1 MTDTISPPNPDDD
14 APIDAEFEPALSRKS
29 SLARRRS
36 PGWLAFLA
44 LGSFS
49 FLSFALA
56 AVAFGLISGL
66 KAEITTLR
74 ADRDI
79 AQEARTALALEITNN
94 NAELRV
100 LNTALKDTSG
110 SVAIIENL
118 IESVQSSVDEL
129 SARPDLAS
137 ASAIDPETGEAVLT
151 PVNPLV
157 LDRLEMLENAISTF
171 PPAGPAIGGTDAIIA
186 QIAELRL
193 EMERLHEAGDH
204 SILPLATEAENSD
217 AAAALALSAI
227 EAAARRGQPF
237 QSGYQRL
244 VTAMPDNRKV
254 KTLELLARTG
264 APTLADLRGQ
274 FSVLERRALDVEAV
288 RIGGGASWM
297 RSIFGDGITIRRTGE
312 DGAADAINDAKASL
326 SQGDLPAAIAQIET
340 LETDVQ
346 AVFTDWLDNA
356 RKRQSLEDGLE
367 ALRLAMIAKD
377 HP

>member
-1 MTDTISPPNPDDD
+1 MTDTTSPPNPDDD
-14 APIDAEFEPALSRKS
+14 APIDAEFEPALSRQS
-29 SLARRRS
+29 SRSRRRS
-36 PGWLAFLA
+36 PGWLAFLV
-44 LGSFS
+44 LGSLS

-56 AVAFGLISGL
+56 AVAFGLIPGL

-74 ADRDI
+74 AERDI

-94 NAELRV
+94 NAKLRV

-118 IESVQSSVDEL
+118 IEAMQNSVDEL
-129 SARPDLAS
+129 SARPALAS
-137 ASAIDPETGEAVLT
+137 ATDPETGEAVLT

-157 LDRLEMLENAISTF
+157 LDRLEMLENAISVF
-171 PPAGPAIGGTDAIIA
+171 PSAGPTTGETDALIA

-193 EMERLHEAGDH
+193 EMERLHEVGDH
-204 SILPLATEAENSD
+204 STLLPVTEAENPD

-244 VTAMPDNRKV
+244 VTAMPDNREV

-264 APTLADLRGQ
+264 APTLADLREQ
-274 FSVLERRALDVEAV
+274 FSELARRALDVEAV

-312 DGAADAINDAKASL
+312 NGAADAINGAKASL

-346 AVFTDWLDNA
+346 SVFTDWLDNA